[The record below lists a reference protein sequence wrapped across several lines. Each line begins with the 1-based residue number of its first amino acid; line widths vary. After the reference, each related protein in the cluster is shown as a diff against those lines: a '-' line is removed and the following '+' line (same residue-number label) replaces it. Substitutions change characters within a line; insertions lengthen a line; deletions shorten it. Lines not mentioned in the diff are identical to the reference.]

1 MKETEKLILY
11 RGFEDGK
18 VLEGITQAM
27 GYFRKKDSR
36 GGMDEEDKPKDSLQ
50 ALCYACVHE
59 LIEIAASH
67 GFAGNLWQDYLTFL
81 LVNHENAY
89 STACEIR
96 GSISGSIN
104 QLAAHVPGMVRL

>member
-36 GGMDEEDKPKDSLQ
+36 RGGMDEEDKP
-50 ALCYACVHE
+50 
-59 LIEIAASH
+59 
-67 GFAGNLWQDYLTFL
+67 
-81 LVNHENAY
+81 
-89 STACEIR
+89 
-96 GSISGSIN
+96 
-104 QLAAHVPGMVRL
+104 